1 VEYEGGLFYA
11 ADPEEVLAAVYGM
24 VDYDVR
30 GTAERRAE
38 QRDAIA
44 LNAAAVAQGLIALAA
59 CDEGSFDPDVESEEV
74 LTAIFSDRS
83 LPAPDLAWSWR
94 RPELPL
100 VITSAAVALR
110 GRGRRFPTR
119 REVMVIDSRT
129 SVRLVYSL
137 AGIGVYSLAAM

>member
-1 VEYEGGLFYA
+1 MEHSEAGFFYA
-11 ADPEEVLAAVYGM
+11 TDPEQILAAIYGD
-24 VDYDVR
+24 DYDMQ

-44 LNAAAVAQGLIALAA
+44 LRAATLAQGLYALAA
-59 CDEGSFDPDVESEEV
+59 ADEGLFNPDVESEET
-74 LTAIFSDRS
+74 LTIVFSDRS
-83 LPAPDLAWSWR
+83 LPAPLGAWDWR

-110 GRGRRFPTR
+110 GRDRRFPTR
-119 REVMVIDSRT
+119 REVMVIDSRS